1 MATKRN
7 KPTRR
12 LETITPDTVIRVAI
26 YTRRSTDDEHQP
38 YSLEAQLQKLTAF
51 VASQPGWKIT
61 LTFSDDASGATLDRP
76 GLTKALAAA
85 RAGRYDLL
93 LVYRLD
99 RFSRRI
105 RDLAALMDDLDA
117 AGVAFRS
124 ATEPFDTASP
134 AGRLFMQMLGA
145 FAEFEREVIIDRV
158 IGGMERKAAKGEWTH
173 GPRPYGYLVDTTT
186 HKLFPHPDEQHTVR
200 EIFHLYAG
208 SRMGTRAIAER
219 LNSHGKR
226 TRAGKPWSGHT
237 IGRMLANRLYI
248 GEVAFRDVTATNAH
262 PPLVDPDLFAQCQRI
277 LDARGEAHSQR
288 AAANSDYHLTGLIT
302 CPKCGHKYVGTSA
315 TGKLRRYRYY
325 TCFARA
331 RYGPTGCDAKRIDAD
346 LVDDAVTHA
355 LIDFYQRTDLI
366 DRAIAAEQT
375 LRAENSHQHT
385 AELATIT
392 TKINT
397 TEAAID
403 RYLTAFENGTLDERA
418 CGHRIRDLAVKLD
431 QLNAR
436 REELTQ
442 LTGHA
447 PAPPDPAAIEH
458 LRQHLADVLTHGTPG
473 QRKAII
479 ETHIAEIKIDGTRLV
494 PIFMIPTGNGDGPA
508 ETSTDPE
515 FRTMVRVVDRTWQN
529 QNHVSAV
536 QGPVVVVRPVRKRV
550 LVDS

>member
-1 MATKRN
+1 MATKRKN
-7 KPTRR
+7 PLRR
-12 LETITPDTVIRVAI
+12 REAITPETVLRVAI

-38 YSLEAQLQKLTAF
+38 YTLEAQLQRLTAF

-61 LTFSDDASGATLDRP
+61 ATFTDDASGATLDRP

-93 LVYRLD
+93 LVHRLD

-105 RDLAALMDDLDA
+105 RDLATLIDDLDA

-124 ATEPFDTASP
+124 ATEPFDTSSP

-173 GPRPYGYLVDTTT
+173 GPRPYGYLVDPTT
-186 HKLFPHPDEQHTVR
+186 HKLVPHPDEQHTVR
-200 EIFHLYAG
+200 EIFNLYAG
-208 SRMGTRAIAER
+208 TRMGTRAIAER

-226 TRAGKPWSGHT
+226 TRVGKPWSGHT
-237 IGRMLANRLYI
+237 IGRMLANRLYL
-248 GEVAFRDVTATNAH
+248 GEVGFRDVVAENAH
-262 PPLVDPDLFAQCQRI
+262 PALVDSDLFTQCQRI
-277 LDARGEAHSQR
+277 LEARGEAHSQR

-302 CPKCGHKYVGTSA
+302 CPKCGHKYIGTSA

-331 RYGPTGCDAKRIDAD
+331 RYGPSGCDAQRIDAD
-346 LVDDAVTHA
+346 LVDDAVTQA

-366 DRAIAAEQT
+366 DQAVAAERA
-375 LRAENSHQHT
+375 LRAASSDQHT

-392 TKINT
+392 DKIST
-397 TEAAID
+397 TEVAID
-403 RYLTAFENGTLDERA
+403 RYLSAFENDSIDERT

-431 QLNAR
+431 QLKAR
-436 REELTQ
+436 QEELAQ
-442 LTGHA
+442 LTCHA
-447 PAPPDPAAIEH
+447 PNPPDPAAIEH
-458 LRQHLADVLTHGTPG
+458 LRRHLAEVLTHGTPG

-479 ETHIAEIKIDGTRLV
+479 ETHVAEIKIEGTRLV
-494 PIFMIPTGNGDGPA
+494 PVFMIPAGNGNGSA
-508 ETSTDPE
+508 TTSTDPE
-515 FRTMVRVVDRTWQN
+515 FRTMVRVVEPT
-529 QNHVSAV
+529 
-536 QGPVVVVRPVRKRV
+536 GLEP
-550 LVDS
+550 

>member
-1 MATKRN
+1 MATRRK

-12 LETITPDTVIRVAI
+12 LETITPDTIIRVAI
-26 YTRRSTDDEHQP
+26 YIRRSTDDEHQP

-61 LTFSDDASGATLDRP
+61 LTFSDDASGATLERP
-76 GLTKALAAA
+76 GLAKALAAA

-158 IGGMERKAAKGEWTH
+158 IGGMERKAAKGQWTH
-173 GPRPYGYLVDTTT
+173 GPRPHGYLVDPTT
-186 HKLFPHPDEQHTVR
+186 HKLVPHPDEQHTVR

-208 SRMGTRAIAER
+208 ARMGTRAIACR

-237 IGRMLANRLYI
+237 IGRMLANRLYT
-248 GEVAFRDVTATNAH
+248 GEVAFREVTATNAH
-262 PPLVDPDLFAQCQRI
+262 PPLVEADLFAQCQRI

-302 CPKCGHKYVGTSA
+302 CPKCGHKYIGTSA

-346 LVDDAVTHA
+346 LVDDAVTQA
-355 LIDFYQRTDLI
+355 LINFYSRTDLI

-375 LRAENSHQHT
+375 LRAEGSHQHA
-385 AELATIT
+385 AELATTTDKIT
-392 TKINT
+392 T
-397 TEAAID
+397 TEAA
-403 RYLTAFENGTLDERA
+403 
-418 CGHRIRDLAVKLD
+418 C
-431 QLNAR
+431 
-436 REELTQ
+436 
-442 LTGHA
+442 
-447 PAPPDPAAIEH
+447 
-458 LRQHLADVLTHGTPG
+458 
-473 QRKAII
+473 
-479 ETHIAEIKIDGTRLV
+479 
-494 PIFMIPTGNGDGPA
+494 
-508 ETSTDPE
+508 
-515 FRTMVRVVDRTWQN
+515 
-529 QNHVSAV
+529 
-536 QGPVVVVRPVRKRV
+536 
-550 LVDS
+550 